1 VTRSN
6 MRASRSFWRT
16 SSLIFVDAIAIGPAG
31 PVNTWLVLDT
41 GAVRTTLVPA
51 IAESIGYT
59 RGPSNKPTVIR
70 TATGVERSY
79 LVRLEKL
86 TTLGFMISNLEINV
100 ADLGHDIDGLLG
112 IDFLWHFNFEVRP
125 AERRIILERYAP

>member
-1 VTRSN
+1 MTRSN
-6 MRASRSFWRT
+6 MRTSRSFSTT

-31 PVNTWLVLDT
+31 PVTSQLVLDT

-59 RGPSNKPTVIR
+59 RAAMNKPTVIH

-79 LVRLEKL
+79 LVHLVKL
-86 TTLGFMISNLEINV
+86 TTLGFTISNLEINV

-125 AERRIILERYAP
+125 AERRIILERSTP